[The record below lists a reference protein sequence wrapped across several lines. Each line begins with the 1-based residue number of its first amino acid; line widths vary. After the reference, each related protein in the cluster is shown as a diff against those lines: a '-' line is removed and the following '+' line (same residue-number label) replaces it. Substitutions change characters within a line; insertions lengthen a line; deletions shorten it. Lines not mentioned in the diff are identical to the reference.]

1 MPYSKLKNLM
11 ILLLALVNLLL
22 GCLILPL
29 HLERQRQRDLEA
41 KELETLFLSC
51 GVNLA
56 VEPPSVGRALYILE
70 FSPKPD
76 AIPPAARAILGE
88 GALAQ
93 DGSLPYLSLYTSAAG
108 RCQISRDGSVD
119 AHLAGKAATGSF
131 EREIGTL
138 LEGMRVEAAS
148 ISDPVRQGAGVYTVT
163 AIQELLGMP
172 VFSSA
177 LDFTFRSGAL
187 VRIEG
192 DAFFDTTGLCRVG
205 DDECASCAGA
215 LVAFLGSRDKLG
227 WVGAELS
234 GVCQGYLRVETA
246 SAAVVRLVPGWR
258 ISTDTGSF
266 WVNGITLEVSPLE
279 V

>member
-1 MPYSKLKNLM
+1 M

-22 GCLILPL
+22 GCLLLPL
-29 HLERQRQRDLEA
+29 HLERQRQRELEA
-41 KELETLFLSC
+41 EELDALFLGC
-51 GVNLA
+51 GVRLS
-56 VEPPSVGRALYILE
+56 VGPLTVGRALYTLE

-76 AIPPAARAILGE
+76 AIPPAARAILGDS
-88 GALAQ
+88 ALAQ

-119 AHLAGKAATGSF
+119 ARLAGKPATGSF
-131 EREIGTL
+131 AREIETL

-163 AIQELLGMP
+163 AIQRLLGVP

-177 LDFTFRSGAL
+177 LNFTFRSGAL

-192 DAFFDTTGLCRVG
+192 AAFFDTTGLCRV
-205 DDECASCAGA
+205 DDVECASCADA
-215 LVAFLGSRDKLG
+215 LVAFLGSRDQLG

-246 SAAVVRLVPGWR
+246 SAAVVRLVPGWQ
-258 ISTDTGSF
+258 ISTDTGDF

-279 V
+279 G